1 MSFSPPWSG
10 TNLPVFEPQPSRPA
24 PRQTVGMIGWLRS
37 NLFNG
42 WFNSLLTLI
51 ALGFLWR
58 IVPHLLSWA
67 IFDAVWTGG
76 PNACPP
82 GYQGACWIFIFD
94 KFRVLMLGL
103 YPGDYLWRPI
113 LAGGI
118 FFALAAVT
126 VFHLLNPKKLI
137 ALWFLLTLPVYWL
150 IAGGLGLTAV
160 DQSLWGGLML
170 SLGLATIGVL
180 ISLPLGILL
189 ALGRRSNFAVIRAIC
204 VGVIELIRG
213 VPLITILFMAS
224 VMMPLFLPVG
234 LNINNLLRV
243 QIGIILF
250 SAAYMAEVVR
260 GGLQA
265 IPLEQYD
272 AAKSLGLNYWKT
284 SALIVLPQALRHVMP
299 SLIGR
304 CIALFKDTS
313 LVIIVGLLDFLGM
326 VKASAQ
332 DPEWLG
338 HDAEAYVFCALV
350 FWIICFT
357 MSRYGHSLEHQKK
370 EE

>member
-1 MSFSPPWSG
+1 MPYPLSSSG
-10 TNLPVFEPQPSRPA
+10 SDLLEFKPLPSRPA
-24 PRQTVGMIGWLRS
+24 PSRTVGIIGWLRV

-42 WFNSLLTLI
+42 WLNSLITVI
-51 ALGFLWR
+51 AVYFLWKT
-58 IVPHLLSWA
+58 VPPLLAWA
-67 IFDAVWTGG
+67 VFDAIWTGG
-76 PNACPP
+76 SGACPP
-82 GYQGACWIFIFD
+82 GYEGACWAFIFN
-94 KFRVLMLGL
+94 KFRVLMVGM
-103 YPGDYLWRPI
+103 YPGDLLWRPI
-113 LAGGI
+113 LAGGL
-118 FFALAAVT
+118 FLTVVVVT
-126 VFHLLNPKKLI
+126 VFHLLNLKKLTVV
-137 ALWFLLTLPVYWL
+137 WFLLPFPIYWL
-150 IAGGLGLTAV
+150 ISGGFGLENV

-170 SLGLATIGVL
+170 SLGLSAIGVM
-180 ISLPLGILL
+180 ISLPLSILL
-189 ALGRRSNFAVIRAIC
+189 ALGRRSNYAVIKALC
-204 VGVIELIRG
+204 VGVIEPVRG

-243 QIGIILF
+243 QIGIIIF

-265 IPLEQYD
+265 IPLGQYD
-272 AAKSLGLNYWKT
+272 AAKSIGLGYWKT
-284 SALIVLPQALRHVMP
+284 TALVVLPQALRHVIP

-304 CIALFKDTS
+304 CIALFKDTT

-350 FWIICFT
+350 FWIICFS
-357 MSRYGHSLEHQKK
+357 MSRYGHSLEGRK

>member
-1 MSFSPPWSG
+1 MDYSPPSSG
-10 TNLPVFEPQPSRPA
+10 SNLLVFKPLPDQPP
-24 PRQTVGMIGWLRS
+24 PRRTVGMIGWLRS

-42 WFNSLLTLI
+42 WFNSLITVVS
-51 ALGFLWR
+51 LGFLLMT
-58 IVPHLLSWA
+58 VPPLLSWA
-67 IFDAVWTGG
+67 IVDAIWTGG
-76 PNACPP
+76 SSACPP
-82 GYQGACWIFIFD
+82 GYEGACWVFIFN
-94 KFRVLMLGL
+94 KFRVLMVGL
-103 YPGDYLWRPI
+103 YPGDLLWRPI
-113 LAGGI
+113 LAGGL
-118 FFALAAVT
+118 FFVMVALT
-126 VFHLLNPKKLI
+126 VLRLLNPKKLI
-137 ALWFLLTLPVYWL
+137 ALWFLLPVPVYWL
-150 IAGGLGLTAV
+150 IGGGLGLEAV

-170 SLGLATIGVL
+170 SLGLSVIGVM
-180 ISLPLGILL
+180 ISLPLAILL
-189 ALGRRSNFAVIRAIC
+189 ALGRRSNFAVIRAVS
-204 VGVIELIRG
+204 VGIIEPVRG

-243 QIGIILF
+243 QIGIIIF

-265 IPLEQYD
+265 ISLGQYD
-272 AAKSLGLNYWKT
+272 AAKSIGLSYWKT
-284 SALIVLPQALRHVMP
+284 TALVVLPQALRHVIP

-304 CIALFKDTS
+304 CIALFKDTT

-350 FWIICFT
+350 FWIICFS
-357 MSRYGHSLEHQKK
+357 MSRYGRSLEGKK